1 MSAPPRKVEP
11 IYCRIGEAAEQLGV
25 PPHVLRYWESQ
36 FPRIRPQKSKSGQRI
51 YTRKDIDALRQVQAL
66 LHDQGFTVQ
75 GAKKALRQHSPASV
89 APPPAAVA
97 VDRSGPKLRV
107 ALTEIRNEAA
117 AILARWEL
125 EG

>member
-1 MSAPPRKVEP
+1 MTHPRKVEP

-89 APPPAAVA
+89 LPPPPPA
-97 VDRSGPKLRV
+97 DRSGPKLRA
-107 ALTEIRNEAA
+107 ALADLRNEAA
-117 AILARWEL
+117 AILARWEA